1 MNHSSKQF
9 HLSIAAVLATFFLIS
24 MYALNSQP
32 SPSNPTRSTEEGV
45 IVQIEGIFST
55 SARHVF
61 DEGYWIA
68 NMHSIRSSLY

>member
-1 MNHSSKQF
+1 
-9 HLSIAAVLATFFLIS
+9 

-32 SPSNPTRSTEEGV
+32 SPSNPSRSTEEGV

>member
-1 MNHSSKQF
+1 MNHSSKQYR
-9 HLSIAAVLATFFLIS
+9 LSISAVLATFFLIS

-32 SPSNPTRSTEEGV
+32 SPLNSSRGAEEGV